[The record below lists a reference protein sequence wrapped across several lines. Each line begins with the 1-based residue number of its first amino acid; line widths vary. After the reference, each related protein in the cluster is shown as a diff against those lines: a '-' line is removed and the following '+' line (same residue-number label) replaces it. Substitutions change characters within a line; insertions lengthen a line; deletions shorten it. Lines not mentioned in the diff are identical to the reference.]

1 MNRQELAEE
10 LDRQVDELLHRSGG
24 VSGRNGNRSDPLH
37 SLLAVAGEVRALP
50 APEFKCQLRSDLL
63 ENVVSTQLT
72 SEKAS
77 EVLRFEQNPAPPL
90 SGSEV
95 MPSLISKSFGI
106 YPADHRSFLVSF
118 ASHTA
123 LVLLIASGIWVGH
136 KTIVKSG
143 PVISALTYPLA
154 GQGGGGSGNRSPV
167 PVSAGTPPR
176 FSDQQLA
183 PPAIVVRN
191 PMLPVDPNVLG
202 PPNVR
207 LPQSNQLG
215 DLMSS
220 NTVMPSNGTGG
231 GGGMGSNIGT
241 GLGSGPGSGV
251 GPGSDRG
258 FGGGPYT
265 PGGGVMAPRVIFKP
279 DPEYS
284 EEARKAKFQ
293 GNVTLSFVV
302 DAEGHARNIHI
313 QRSLGMGLDEKAI
326 EAVKKWKFEPGMKDG
341 IPVAVMV
348 SVEVNFRLY

>member
-1 MNRQELAEE
+1 MNRQDFAEE
-10 LDRQVDELLHRSGG
+10 LDQEVDKLLCGSGETVFGRSG
-24 VSGRNGNRSDPLH
+24 SDQLR
-37 SLLAVAGEVRALP
+37 SLLAVAAELQGMAE
-50 APEFKCQLRSDLL
+50 PEFRRRLRSDLL
-63 ENVVSTQLT
+63 ENASTQQT
-72 SEKAS
+72 SEIPAELQQFENGIARPFS
-77 EVLRFEQNPAPPL
+77 EA
-90 SGSEV
+90 
-95 MPSLISKSFGI
+95 MPSFVGKSFGI
-106 YPADHRSFLVSF
+106 YPADHRSFVASF

-123 LVLLIASGIWVGH
+123 LVLLIASGIWVGQR
-136 KTIVKSG
+136 TIKREG
-143 PVISALTYPLA
+143 PVISALTFPVA
-154 GQGGGGSGNRSPV
+154 GDGGGGSGNRSAV
-167 PVSAGTPPR
+167 PVSKGTPPK

-191 PMLPVDPNVLG
+191 PMLAVEPTVLG
-202 PPNVR
+202 PPNIK

-215 DLMSS
+215 DLISS
-220 NTVMPSNGTGG
+220 NTVMPSNGTGS
-231 GGGMGSNIGT
+231 GGGMGSNNGT

-265 PGGGVMAPRVIFKP
+265 AGGGVIAPRVIFKL

-302 DAEGHARNIHI
+302 DAEGHPRNIHVV
-313 QRSLGMGLDEKAI
+313 RSLGMGLDERAI
-326 EAVKKWKFEPGMKDG
+326 DAVKRWKFEPGMKDG